1 MKLLKFYEMKQFIV
15 VILTIL
21 PLVAFGQAGISFH
34 QSNLPFVGLNY
45 EIKGKIRPEL
55 RIGTDTYFEDISVEG
70 IVTYDLINKEDY
82 EFYAGLGIRANGFT
96 GLVIP
101 IGLNVFPLTTKQFG
115 FHIELTPIIGEGGI
129 LRGSWGI
136 RYKFLKRGE

>member
-1 MKLLKFYEMKQFIV
+1 MRKFIIL
-15 VILTIL
+15 ILTVI
-21 PLVAFGQAGISFH
+21 PSIVFGQPGISFH

-45 EIKGKIRPEL
+45 EIKDKIRPEL
-55 RIGTDTYFEDISVEG
+55 RIGTDNYFEDISVEG
-70 IVTYDLINKEDY
+70 ILTYDLLNKEDY
-82 EFYAGLGIRANGFT
+82 EFYAGLGIRANGFS

-101 IGLNVFPLTTKQFG
+101 IGLNIFPLPIKQFE